1 MGCTKKNNPQKNT
14 YKTGTPQQKKLW
26 CNFSVATKSLNTAAP
41 SRQLGV
47 TFLGFFRQ
55 KVVSGR
61 SNSSGELGNPN
72 SNGFFYHGSQAFLHG
87 HFLCF
92 GEKKGG
98 SWSSIIGVFFEGGVA
113 EFCWVWGILSCFCW
127 FLNRRSV
134 TLSRHF
140 LLIWFVSKCKGKF
153 WSVLMRW
160 HHQMKPCSGLL
171 SRHLNKLHTW

>member
-1 MGCTKKNNPQKNT
+1 MGAQKKTTHKKIHTRLEHHNN
-14 YKTGTPQQKKLW
+14 KKLW

-47 TFLGFFRQ
+47 TFLGFFSAKSRFGSFKFVGWVGKPQ
-55 KVVSGR
+55 LQRLLLSREPGIPPW
-61 SNSSGELGNPN
+61 S
-72 SNGFFYHGSQAFLHG
+72 FFVFWG
-87 HFLCF
+87 
-92 GEKKGG
+92 KKGG